1 MSKATTC
8 TMAIAM
14 LASVGAVQAHHTGSM
29 YEQGPIWIKGTVV
42 RFDRT
47 NPHSIITLEYRGD
60 DGQVRRWAVEG
71 PAQFQLDRMGIAEDF
86 PRVGDVLQFCSFP
99 YKPEHLSRFRSQDP
113 DGVPRQLIEG
123 HVMVM
128 SDGEKQFWD
137 PHGIMSACIQSS
149 GDARKS
155 WVDFLNSNPRA
166 RDAWCE
172 QRGWK
177 ATQATTSSKELVEDI
192 DRWIDKPCQ

>member
-1 MSKATTC
+1 MSKATSWAT
-8 TMAIAM
+8 AIAM

-29 YEQGPIWIKGTVV
+29 YEQSPIWIKGKVV

-47 NPHSIITLEYRGD
+47 HPHSIITLEDRSA

-71 PAQFQLDRMGIAEDF
+71 PAQFQLDRMGISEDF

-99 YKPEHLSRFRSQDP
+99 YKPEHLARFRSQDS
-113 DGVPRQLIEG
+113 DGVPRELIEG

-128 SDGEKQFWD
+128 PDGEKQLWD

-149 GDARKS
+149 DDSRKS
-155 WVDFLNSNPRA
+155 WLEFLNSNPRA
-166 RDAWCE
+166 RDAWCQ
-172 QRGWK
+172 QRGWP
-177 ATQATTSSKELVEDI
+177 AAQSTTSSRELVEEI
-192 DRWIDKPCQ
+192 DRWIDKPCR

>member
-1 MSKATTC
+1 MNNATTW

-14 LASVGAVQAHHTGSM
+14 LASVSAVQAHHAGSM
-29 YEQGPIWIKGTVV
+29 YEQSPIWIKGTVV
-42 RFDRT
+42 GFDRT
-47 NPHSIITLEYRGD
+47 NPHSIITLEDRSA

-71 PAQFQLDRMGIAEDF
+71 PAQFQLDRMGFAEDF

-99 YKPEHLSRFRSQDP
+99 YKPEHLARFRSQDP

-128 SDGEKQFWD
+128 PDGAKQFWD
-137 PHGIMSACIQSS
+137 PHGIIGACIQSS
-149 GDARKS
+149 DDSRKS
-155 WVDFLNSNPRA
+155 WLEFLNSNPRA
-166 RDAWCE
+166 REAWCQ
-172 QRGWK
+172 QRGSQ
-177 ATQATTSSKELVEDI
+177 ATQSTTSSRELVDEI

>member
-1 MSKATTC
+1 MNKATTW

-14 LASVGAVQAHHTGSM
+14 LASVGAAQAHHTGSM
-29 YEQGPIWIKGTVV
+29 YEQSPIWIKGTVV

-99 YKPEHLSRFRSQDP
+99 YKPEHLARFQSKDS
-113 DGVPRQLIEG
+113 DGVPQQLIEG
-123 HVMVM
+123 HVMVT
-128 SDGEKQFWD
+128 SDGEKQIWD
-137 PHGIMSACIQSS
+137 PHGLITACIGSSSNSRQS
-149 GDARKS
+149 
-155 WVDFLNSNPRA
+155 WLDFLNSNSRA
-166 RDAWCE
+166 REAWCQ
-172 QRGWK
+172 QRGW
-177 ATQATTSSKELVEDI
+177 QANKSTTSRDLVEEI
-192 DRWIDKPCQ
+192 DSSIDKPCQ

>member
-8 TMAIAM
+8 AMAIAM
-14 LASVGAVQAHHTGSM
+14 LASVSAAQAHHTGSV
-29 YEQGPIWIKGTVV
+29 YEQSPIWIKGTVV
-42 RFDRT
+42 QFDRT
-47 NPHSIITLEYRGD
+47 KPHSIITLEDRSA

-86 PRVGDVLQFCSFP
+86 PRVGDVVQFCSFP
-99 YKPEHLSRFRSQDP
+99 YKPEHLARSRSQDP

-128 SDGEKQFWD
+128 SDGEKQLWD

-149 GDARKS
+149 DDSRKS
-155 WVDFLNSNPRA
+155 WLEFLNSNPRA
-166 RDAWCE
+166 RDVWCQ
-172 QRGWK
+172 QRQGA
-177 ATQATTSSKELVEDI
+177 ATQSTTASRELVDEI